1 MVWISNRLS
10 STLVHKD
17 VRLSDFSLLGCGELH
32 PEEILPV
39 FSPQKLIESSV
50 KAGGYLKLIFFGC
63 SSSQIFTSRAQHPC
77 ALKLG
82 GHPEEKIRHKFKHTL
97 PSYEKKQS
105 SKAELPRIIGA
116 EGGGRPGTVWGC
128 LCAAGRG
135 CPPGVIARKHQGS
148 ASQSLR
154 AGAGRTLPHRP
165 AAQDTKQMHFWCVIR
180 FSFAFTHWR
189 SKHWHRGWK
198 IAGSVLSQG
207 FFDQRLHLKKKK
219 NQFLYYASVHLL
231 DPKISRWM
239 LCQVPQAV
247 LNPRLHLD

>member
-32 PEEILPV
+32 PEEILPL

-50 KAGGYLKLIFFGC
+50 KAGGYLKPIFFGC
-63 SSSQIFTSRAQHPC
+63 SSSQIFTSRAPHPR

-97 PSYEKKQS
+97 FSYERKQS
-105 SKAELPRIIGA
+105 SKSRTTPNHWCQRWWKARH
-116 EGGGRPGTVWGC
+116 C
-128 LCAAGRG
+128 LGLFVCSWQGLCSAQQGG

-148 ASQSLR
+148 ARQSLR
-154 AGAGRTLPHRP
+154 AGAGRTLPRRP

-189 SKHWHRGWK
+189 SKHWHGGWK

-219 NQFLYYASVHLL
+219 KSISLL
-231 DPKISRWM
+231 CLSALIGSKN
-239 LCQVPQAV
+239 L
-247 LNPRLHLD
+247 

>member
-1 MVWISNRLS
+1 MNYTSVIYLETMVWISNRLS

-97 PSYEKKQS
+97 FSYEKKQS

-135 CPPGVIARKHQGS
+135 CAAPSREDAHQG
-148 ASQSLR
+148 
-154 AGAGRTLPHRP
+154 
-165 AAQDTKQMHFWCVIR
+165 
-180 FSFAFTHWR
+180 
-189 SKHWHRGWK
+189 
-198 IAGSVLSQG
+198 
-207 FFDQRLHLKKKK
+207 
-219 NQFLYYASVHLL
+219 LL
-231 DPKISRWM
+231 
-239 LCQVPQAV
+239 
-247 LNPRLHLD
+247 

>member
-32 PEEILPV
+32 PEEILPA

-135 CPPGVIARKHQGS
+135 CAAPSREDAHQGLLQGS
-148 ASQSLR
+148 TRAVPARPSEQGLAELCHAGLQPKIPSRCTSDVSSDSLLHLLIGDQSI
-154 AGAGRTLPHRP
+154 
-165 AAQDTKQMHFWCVIR
+165 DTGDEKLLDLFY
-180 FSFAFTHWR
+180 
-189 SKHWHRGWK
+189 HRGSL
-198 IAGSVLSQG
+198 IRG
-207 FFDQRLHLKKKK
+207 
-219 NQFLYYASVHLL
+219 Y
-231 DPKISRWM
+231 I
-239 LCQVPQAV
+239 
-247 LNPRLHLD
+247 